1 MINKNTFK
9 VSFLF
14 VLLYMLT
21 IALFLYREKQVS
33 LYMESNNLYTKNA
46 MKVVGNYKKLLSKYS
61 QPINVFKTIANTD
74 DIRVVS
80 STTQSLK
87 FPVYAGK
94 NFGKQNQKALV
105 GSAVPIVK
113 ISGKSFFDYEN
124 KLYEVIGYLG
134 TEKNSLLADKVL
146 LKDDALFA
154 STKTGVL
161 IIDSP
166 RSLKKY
172 DDLKTD
178 TVGNM
183 LGRRTNIDYISPMI
197 IIYTSFL
204 ILLLTIVIGIFI
216 YLYTH
221 IYNKIL
227 YIKGISHKSILRMM
241 AFKIIVLFGLINI
254 SCLILSALF
263 IKISITP
270 DLLLVM
276 GLSIT
281 SVQGS
286 ILTCYMLERG
296 YK

>member
-1 MINKNTFK
+1 
-9 VSFLF
+9 SFLF

-197 IIYTSFL
+197 IIYTSLL

>member
-1 MINKNTFK
+1 MINKNTVK

-105 GSAVPIVK
+105 GSAVSIVK

-197 IIYTSFL
+197 IIYTSLL

>member
-1 MINKNTFK
+1 MINKNTVK

-113 ISGKSFFDYEN
+113 ISGKSFFDHEN

-154 STKTGVL
+154 STKTEVL

-197 IIYTSFL
+197 IIYTSLL

>member
-1 MINKNTFK
+1 
-9 VSFLF
+9 
-14 VLLYMLT
+14 MLT

-197 IIYTSFL
+197 IIYTSLL

>member
-1 MINKNTFK
+1 MINKNTVK

-134 TEKNSLLADKVL
+134 TEKNSLLADKVI

-197 IIYTSFL
+197 IIYTSLL

>member
-1 MINKNTFK
+1 MINKNTVK

-197 IIYTSFL
+197 IIYTSLL

>member
-197 IIYTSFL
+197 IIYTSLL

>member
-1 MINKNTFK
+1 MINKNTVK

-197 IIYTSFL
+197 IIYTSLL

-241 AFKIIVLFGLINI
+241 AFKIIGKLQVQV
-254 SCLILSALF
+254 SHPDKPVSA
-263 IKISITP
+263 
-270 DLLLVM
+270 
-276 GLSIT
+276 
-281 SVQGS
+281 
-286 ILTCYMLERG
+286 CCN
-296 YK
+296 